1 VSALSQACL
10 NRDDPWPN
18 MGPRAGVAQLVEH
31 FIRNEGVIGSSPI
44 VGSPPRFMNDRSSP
58 LLRTGRVD
66 DVEAV
71 LDLWRRAE
79 ASPSST
85 ESAEDVRGLLGRDP
99 EALIVAEAV
108 GEIVGTLIVGWDGW
122 RATFY
127 RLAVD
132 PIHRRHGLAT
142 ELVRTGEERLR
153 ALGAR
158 RLNAIAESHK
168 PAAMAFWASAGYEL
182 QTSRSRFV
190 KNLP

>member
-1 VSALSQACL
+1 
-10 NRDDPWPN
+10 
-18 MGPRAGVAQLVEH
+18 
-31 FIRNEGVIGSSPI
+31 
-44 VGSPPRFMNDRSSP
+44 MNDPSAP

-79 ASPSST
+79 ASPSPT
-85 ESAEDVRGLLGRDP
+85 ETAADVRGLLERDP
-99 EALIVAEAV
+99 EALIVAEAG
-108 GEIVGTLIVGWDGW
+108 GEIAGSLIVGWDGW
-122 RATFY
+122 RAAFY

-132 PIHRRHGLAT
+132 PAHRRHGLAT
-142 ELVRTGEERLR
+142 ALVRAGEERFH

-158 RLNAIAESHK
+158 RVGAIAESHK

-190 KNLP
+190 KNLR

>member
-1 VSALSQACL
+1 MNAPSA
-10 NRDDPWPN
+10 
-18 MGPRAGVAQLVEH
+18 
-31 FIRNEGVIGSSPI
+31 
-44 VGSPPRFMNDRSSP
+44 PP
-58 LLRTGRVD
+58 LRTARPD
-66 DVEAV
+66 DVEAL
-71 LDLWRRAE
+71 LDFWRRAE
-79 ASPSST
+79 ASPTST
-85 ESAEDVRGLLGRDP
+85 ESAEDVRGLLKRDP
-99 EALIVAEAV
+99 GALIVADSG
-108 GEIVGTLIVGWDGW
+108 GEIVGTLVAGWDGW

-132 PIHRRHGLAT
+132 PAHRRHGLAT
-142 ELVRTGEERLR
+142 ALVRAGEERLR

>member
-1 VSALSQACL
+1 
-10 NRDDPWPN
+10 
-18 MGPRAGVAQLVEH
+18 
-31 FIRNEGVIGSSPI
+31 
-44 VGSPPRFMNDRSSP
+44 MNDPSAP

-71 LDLWRRAE
+71 LGLWRRAE

-85 ESAEDVRGLLGRDP
+85 ESAADVRGLLERDP
-99 EALIVAEAV
+99 EALIVAEAG

-127 RLAVD
+127 RLAVE
-132 PIHRRHGLAT
+132 PAHRRHGLAT
-142 ELVRTGEERLR
+142 ALVRAGEERFR

-190 KNLP
+190 KTLP